1 MNTIKINSGATK
13 MVAHR
18 GVSGLELENTC
29 AAFVAAG
36 NRSYWGVETDVH
48 VTADGKFII
57 IHDDETGRV
66 CVENMRVEQTD
77 YDTLR
82 NLQLR
87 QKDGMERTD
96 LRLPSLEEYLSIC
109 KYYGKVCVLEL
120 KNPMEE
126 EAVRGIIEV
135 CKNVY
140 CLDQMIF
147 ISFSFQ
153 NMLYIRKHAPNAQAQ
168 YLLAQEI
175 TDAHIQALVE
185 NHLDLDVHYL
195 ALSKELL
202 DKLHANG
209 ITVNCWTVDDPEIAE
224 RLVAWG
230 VDQITSNIL
239 E

>member
-66 CVENMRVEQTD
+66 CAENMPVEQTD

>member
-66 CVENMRVEQTD
+66 CAQNMPVEQTD